1 MTAPYARIV
10 ADVRQ
15 RIESG
20 ELPPGARVPSTRQL
34 VADYGVA
41 MATASKALA
50 ALRQA
55 GLVHPL
61 PGVGTV
67 VAGTRRG
74 AAESVARQRKT
85 PRTDTD
91 DVVRAAIVLA
101 DSDGL
106 GGLSMRR
113 IATELGM
120 ATMSVYR
127 HVANRD
133 ELVAHMIDTAL
144 GAQPLPADPPDG
156 WRARAEL
163 SARQMWAACQRH
175 PWLAHAL
182 SMTRPQVVPN
192 GMAHTEFLLA
202 ALDGY
207 DLDLDTRM
215 HVAITV
221 FMFVRGVAVNIEPEL
236 RAIQDSGMSDE
247 DWMTSQKPSMQ
258 VAADASRFPYL
269 VRAMNEEI
277 DMTLDSLFEFGLRSL
292 LDGLDTFLHPRSR
305 PSTSD

>member
-10 ADVRQ
+10 ADIRQ

-34 VADYGVA
+34 IADYGVA

-55 GLVHPL
+55 GLVHPV

-67 VAGTRRG
+67 VAGARRG
-74 AAESVARQRKT
+74 AAESVARQRKP

-133 ELVAHMIDTAL
+133 ELVARMIDSAL
-144 GAQPLPADPPDG
+144 GTQPLPADPPDG

-182 SMTRPQVVPN
+182 SMTRPQVAPN

-258 VAADASRFPYL
+258 VVADVSRFPNL
-269 VRAMNEEI
+269 SRAMNDEI
-277 DMTLDSLFEFGLRSL
+277 DMTLDSLFEFGLRSI
-292 LDGLDTFLHPRSR
+292 LDGLDTFLHQRSR

>member
-10 ADVRQ
+10 ADISQ
-15 RIESG
+15 RIRSG

-50 ALRQA
+50 ALRQD
-55 GLVHPL
+55 GLVHPV

-67 VAGTRRG
+67 VAGTR
-74 AAESVARQRKT
+74 AAETVARQRKP
-85 PRTDTD
+85 PRSGTD
-91 DVVRAAIVLA
+91 DVVRVATALA

-106 GGLSMRR
+106 PGLSMRR
-113 IATELGM
+113 IATELGI

-127 HVANRD
+127 YVPNRD
-133 ELVAHMIDTAL
+133 ALVQRMIDAAL
-144 GAQPLPADPPDG
+144 GAYPLPADPPDG
-156 WRARAEL
+156 WRPRAEL

-182 SMTRPQVVPN
+182 SMTRPQAVPN

-215 HVAITV
+215 HVAVTV
-221 FMFVRGVAVNIEPEL
+221 FAFVRGIAVNIEPEL
-236 RAIQDSGMSDE
+236 RAIQDSGLSDE

-258 VAADASRFPYL
+258 AVADSTRFPYL
-269 VRAMNEEI
+269 SRAMDDEI
-277 DMTLDSLFEFGLRSL
+277 DMTLDSLFEFGLRNL
-292 LDGLDTFLHPRSR
+292 LDGLDSFLRNRSGRRR
-305 PSTSD
+305 PAAG